1 MPRSTLKEHLGCQ
14 VYCNHTATNHGLN
27 LQKTPF
33 FSPNSLT
40 SLLQSLADLCWD
52 RSPWKTLVQSNPSV
66 QYPHP
71 RSCGV
76 VSSIRNDTDENLL
89 VFWRWGEQAPKFWNP
104 KLPPSSLR
112 GENRAKPGNFIPT
125 NNPSGK
131 ILGKKWMKTSLLA
144 VERYVACSTPCG
156 TAHGRWPCHSVNFS
170 SQFTVNPLVEFS
182 VGVHNPI
189 PNYPKLFHCWT
200 SIKLYVNLKY
210 VLLANQITGSDQ
222 MYDQRRS
229 YYSSS

>member
-89 VFWRWGEQAPKFWNP
+89 VFWRWGEQAPKFWSP
-104 KLPPSSLR
+104 KLPPSSKGL
-112 GENRAKPGNFIPT
+112 KPGKTWKFHPNKQPKWKNPRQKVDENVPPCSRKVCSLLHTMQHSTRPMALPQRQFFISIYSES
-125 NNPSGK
+125 PSG
-131 ILGKKWMKTSLLA
+131 IF
-144 VERYVACSTPCG
+144 CG
-156 TAHGRWPCHSVNFS
+156 GSQPHS
-170 SQFTVNPLVEFS
+170 
-182 VGVHNPI
+182 
-189 PNYPKLFHCWT
+189 
-200 SIKLYVNLKY
+200 
-210 VLLANQITGSDQ
+210 
-222 MYDQRRS
+222 
-229 YYSSS
+229 